1 MVKKIYLPF
10 VYFSLLLVL
19 LTQAAFSQQKQMDL
33 APGTI
38 HGVIKTVAGEGLEG
52 VHVMV
57 SASKTGTTTD
67 GNGHFQLSLEPGKS
81 YTLHLSIVGYE
92 SAVHHIKT
100 STSGGVAY
108 TFTLNSGSTALQQV
122 EIIGR
127 KETTYKTSTT
137 FIGSKSATNLKDLP
151 QSVSY
156 ASKELIADQGAIRVG
171 EVVKNFSG
179 VTQFTFYDDLTIRG
193 FRINGQSN
201 TQLINGLRTSTGF
214 WKQPLVNYLERVEVL
229 KGPSS
234 ALFGNASPGGTVNR
248 VTKKPLDENR
258 KSLSISLGS
267 FNNFRA
273 LADFTGPASK
283 DSTLLYR
290 LNLGYENAQSF
301 RDLQFDKNLI
311 IAPSFSFLP
320 NDKTRI
326 NFDLVYN
333 DSRSRLDRGQS
344 VFGNSDLY
352 STPTS
357 LSLNTGNDYLNEQ
370 TYNVSLSLSRKLTNW
385 LSFNAAYMKTGYS
398 EDLYEHRSA
407 NGYGVDATGAAI
419 PDKVAMQVF
428 MRKRNRFIDN
438 FSGYFNVEGSTGPLE
453 HRLILGYD
461 YGSEKLPVG
470 GSQLQAVGYRNAA
483 NNGFIASYNPAN
495 KSRYLLDGSG
505 NPVPNVPH
513 FDLSNILNSQRI
525 QDDSKLFYTQRS
537 FDPTYY
543 YLNAAYLQEQLKI
556 GRFQALLGVRYENYT
571 DFDKYKT
578 SSQKKTN
585 QSVWLPRFGLVFT
598 ANANVNL
605 YATYVQ
611 GYNPQTASSIANPN
625 AGGPFKP
632 MESNM
637 IEAGAKSSWLEDRLT
652 ASFAVYQIRQTNT
665 LYNANDAQNPDLL
678 RQVGAEVSRGIEFD
692 VIGRILPNWSVI
704 ASYAYNKAQITE
716 TLIEAERNI
725 QKPNAPRNLAN
736 FWTRYSIANGDFKGL
751 GFGLGA
757 NFVDKR
763 NLSINLTQTIP
774 SYLLFNAAVYYNVGR
789 VQLQY
794 NLNNI
799 TNKTYWVGGY
809 DYIRLFPGAPSNSL
823 LTINYTF

>member
-1 MVKKIYLPF
+1 MYKKFYLPF
-10 VYFSLLLVL
+10 VYLSLLLWSN
-19 LTQAAFSQQKQMDL
+19 AAFSQKKNADL
-33 APGTI
+33 TPGTI
-38 HGVIKTVAGEGLEG
+38 QGIIKTAAGESLEG

-57 SASKTGTTTD
+57 SPSKSGTTTD
-67 GNGHFQLSLEPGKS
+67 EKGHFQLALEPGKS
-81 YTLHLSIVGYE
+81 YTLNLSIVGYE
-92 SAVHHIKT
+92 PGSHQIKT
-100 STSGGVAY
+100 STSGGLEY
-108 TFTLNSGSTALQQV
+108 TFTLSSSSTSLQQV

-137 FIGSKSATNLKDLP
+137 FIGSKSATDIKDIP

-156 ASKELIADQGAIRVG
+156 ASKELIADQGLMRVG

-214 WKQPLVNYLERVEVL
+214 WKQPLANYLERVEVL

-258 KSLSISLGS
+258 KSLSFSLGS

-273 LADFTGPASK
+273 LADFTGPANK

-290 LNLGYENAQSF
+290 LNLGYENTQSF

-311 IAPSFSFLP
+311 IAPSFSFVP

-344 VFGNSDLY
+344 VMGTNDLY

-357 LSLNTGNDYLNEQ
+357 LSLSTGNDYLNEQ
-370 TYNVSLSLSRKLTNW
+370 TYNVSLSLNRKLTNW
-385 LSFNAAYMKTGYS
+385 LSFNAAYMRTGYS

-407 NGYGVDATGAAI
+407 NAYGVDAAGAAL

-428 MRKRNRFIDN
+428 LRKRNRYIDN

-453 HRLILGYD
+453 HRLVVGYD

-470 GSQLQAVGYRNAA
+470 GSQLQASGYRNAA
-483 NNGFIASYNPAN
+483 NNGFIATYNPAN
-495 KSRYLLDGSG
+495 KSRYLLDASG

-513 FDLSNILNSQRI
+513 FDLSAILNSQRI
-525 QDDSKLFYTQRS
+525 QDDSKLFYAQRS

-543 YLNAAYLQEQLKI
+543 YLNAGYIQEQLKI

-571 DFDKYKT
+571 DFAAYKMAT
-578 SSQKKTN
+578 EKKTN

-598 ANANVNL
+598 ANSNINL
-605 YATYVQ
+605 YGTYVQ
-611 GYNPQTASSIANPN
+611 GYNPQTASTIANPN
-625 AGGPFKP
+625 AGGPFDP

-637 IEAGAKSSWLEDRLT
+637 AEFGAKTSWLEDRLT
-652 ASFAVYQIRQTNT
+652 GSFAIYQIKQRNT

-678 RQVGAEVSRGIEFD
+678 RQVGAEVSRGVEFD
-692 VIGRILPNWSVI
+692 IIGRILPNWSVI

-716 TLIEAERNI
+716 TLIESERNI

-736 FWTRYSIANGDFKGL
+736 FWTRYSIANGTFKGL
-751 GFGLGA
+751 GIGLGT

-763 NLSINLTQTIP
+763 NLSINLAQTIP
-774 SYLLFNAAVYYNVGR
+774 SYLLFNAAVYYNVGK

>member
-1 MVKKIYLPF
+1 MKSIFLSLVYLA
-10 VYFSLLLVL
+10 LLVSFQL
-19 LTQAAFSQQKQMDL
+19 VQAQDQKKNADL
-33 APGTI
+33 PD
-38 HGVIKTVAGEGLEG
+38 GVIQGVVKDASGHFLPAVHITVP
-52 VHVMV
+52 
-57 SASKTGTTTD
+57 SQRTGTSSSET
-67 GNGHFQLSLEPGKS
+67 GVFQLQLESGRS
-81 YTLHLSIVGYE
+81 YTLHFSSVGYE
-92 SAVHHIKT
+92 TQKHTVRLPATGGIDLTIVLA
-100 STSGGVAY
+100 ST
-108 TFTLNSGSTALQQV
+108 STALQQV
-122 EIIGR
+122 EIVGR
-127 KETTYKTSTT
+127 KETTYKTSST
-137 FIGSKSATNLKDLP
+137 FIGSKSATQIKDLP

-156 ASKELIADQGAIRVG
+156 ASKELIADQGLMRVG

-201 TQLINGLRTSTGF
+201 TQLLNGLRTSTGF
-214 WKQPLVNYLERVEVL
+214 WKQPLANYLERVEVL

-234 ALFGNASPGGTVNR
+234 ALYGNASPGGTVNR

-258 KSLSISLGS
+258 KSVSISLGS
-267 FNNFRA
+267 FNTLRT
-273 LADFTGPASK
+273 LLDFTGPANK
-283 DSTLLYR
+283 DSSLLYR
-290 LNLGYENAQSF
+290 INLGYEDAQSF

-333 DSRSRLDRGQS
+333 NSKSRLDRGQS
-344 VFGNSDLY
+344 IMNTNDLY

-357 LSLNTGNDYLNEQ
+357 LALSTGNDYLNEQ

-407 NGYGVDATGAAI
+407 NAYGVDATGATQ
-419 PDKVAMQVF
+419 PDKIAMQVF
-428 MRKRNRFIDN
+428 MRKRNRYIDN
-438 FSGYFNVEGSTGPLE
+438 FSGYFNLEGSTGPLE
-453 HRLILGYD
+453 HRVVVGYD
-461 YGSEKLPVG
+461 YGSEKLPTG
-470 GSQLQAVGYRNAA
+470 GSQLQASGYRNAA
-483 NNGFIASYNPAN
+483 NNGFIATYNPAN
-495 KSRYLLDGSG
+495 KSRYLLDASG

-525 QDDSKLFYTQRS
+525 QDDSKLFYAQRS

-543 YLNAAYLQEQLKI
+543 YLNAGYIQDQIKI

-578 SSQKKTN
+578 KDEKKTN
-585 QSVWLPRFGLVFT
+585 QSAWLPRFGLVFT
-598 ANANVNL
+598 ATSNINL

-611 GYNPQTASSIANPN
+611 GYNPQTASNIANPN

-632 MESNM
+632 LESNM
-637 IEAGAKSSWLEDRLT
+637 VEVGGKSSWFDDRLT
-652 ASFAVYQIRQTNT
+652 ASFAVYQIKQKNT
-665 LYNANDAQNPDLL
+665 LYNANDPQNPDLL
-678 RQVGAEVSRGIEFD
+678 RQIGAEESRGFEFD
-692 VIGRILPNWSVI
+692 IIGRILPNWSVI
-704 ASYAYNKAQITE
+704 ASYSYNKAQITE
-716 TLIEAERNI
+716 TLTEAERNI
-725 QKPNAPRNLAN
+725 QKPNAPRNMFN
-736 FWTRYSIANGDFKGL
+736 FWTRYSIPQGALKGL
-751 GFGLGA
+751 GVGFGT

-763 NLSINLTQTIP
+763 NLSISLDQSIP
-774 SYLLFNAAVYYNVGR
+774 SFQIFNAALYYNVGR

-794 NLNNI
+794 NLNNL

-823 LTINYTF
+823 VTINYTF